1 MSGPLDPTRTSTFE
15 LTKDEIRRCVRAI
28 ATVRMTAEWEWVLE
42 PYSRR
47 NLPPAVSNVL
57 YSPTFIMS
65 ISFLMLVCCFHLLMS
80 SGLFVLTQ
88 RFPRQATEDGSDPAD
103 TWGPDRV
110 EADTVDPDDEDNVPI
125 PVANPGPATGKTRA
139 SSL

>member
-1 MSGPLDPTRTSTFE
+1 
-15 LTKDEIRRCVRAI
+15 
-28 ATVRMTAEWEWVLE
+28 MTAEWEWGLE

-65 ISFLMLVCCFHLLMS
+65 ISFLMLVCCFHVLMP
-80 SGLFVLTQ
+80 SGPLVLMQ

-110 EADTVDPDDEDNVPI
+110 EADMVDPDDEDNVPI
-125 PVANPGPATGKTRA
+125 PVAVPGPATGKTCA
-139 SSL
+139 SSIPD